1 MAIQGTLMCQSMSRL
16 ALTRHSPLMID
27 DRERL
32 NEILTAIDRIVRK
45 TGREHS
51 EFENNEMLQDWVLH
65 HLQII
70 GVAAGC
76 LSEDLRKRH
85 PDRVWADAS
94 GMRNTP
100 GQHYFEIDA

>member
-1 MAIQGTLMCQSMSRL
+1 MTAKDSTK
-16 ALTRHSPLMID
+16 SPQPSIGSS
-27 DRERL
+27 ER
-32 NEILTAIDRIVRK
+32 
-45 TGREHS
+45 TGRDRS
-51 EFENNEMLQDWVLH
+51 EFENNEMLQVWVLH

-85 PDRVWADAS
+85 PDRVRANAS

-100 GQHYFEIDA
+100 GHHYFEIDA